1 MLTLHRMQA
10 SHSSFFVRI
19 MPSPRNFARNPGC
32 NPRCNPRTTVALL
45 AIAAASLISTSAI
58 AADTVPFSIGASI
71 VPTSCNVSLSQA
83 TLDFGTIPAS
93 ALSEATATRLPA
105 RDVTVTVACDA
116 AASVALAMTDN
127 RQGSESRDAGNPTLF
142 GVGMVN
148 NKAVGN
154 FTLATGN
161 AVGDGNAT
169 DPISRT
175 GAGAWA
181 RLSGDLSGASDYQMS
196 WAQKGGNAPGTYKT
210 MQQTFAVS
218 LEIAAKNNL
227 PPLSQGVPIDG
238 SMTFSVVYL

>member
-1 MLTLHRMQA
+1 MCRA
-10 SHSSFFVRI
+10 
-19 MPSPRNFARNPGC
+19 PSPSASVRLRAVRA
-32 NPRCNPRTTVALL
+32 TVPALAAL
-45 AIAAASLISTSAI
+45 AAMAAGLLPAAAVAS
-58 AADTVPFSIGASI
+58 DTVPFSIGASI

-83 TLDFGTIPAS
+83 TLDFGTIPAA
-93 ALSEATATRLPA
+93 ALSESAATKLPS

-127 RQGSESRDAGNPTLF
+127 RQGSESRDSGNPTLF
-142 GVGMVN
+142 GVGLVN
-148 NKAVGN
+148 NKTVGN

-161 AVGDGNAT
+161 AVGDGNVT
-169 DPISRT
+169 DPIVRN
-175 GAGAWA
+175 GGGAWS
-181 RLSGDLSGASDYQMS
+181 RLSGDLSGASDYQLS
-196 WAQKGGNAPGTYKT
+196 WAPKGNVAPGTYKT